1 MIENKVIHYK
11 NSMMINCNGIN
22 SAFIVVPFNYYSFGN
37 CTEISPEIP
46 CNEICSRLI
55 NDFGFSDIK
64 HIQLSLLNPQ
74 NTMGKFRFEYMAKL
88 LPDIDETLKNLH
100 LAKIKKITYFDGI
113 SIEVV
118 DNNNAKAEVPKTYI
132 RKIRPAEA
140 LWKSPL
146 NLIMERLEKDF
157 NFLNICNFNYHH
169 FENDQLLFYNFHRNI
184 CE

>member
-11 NSMMINCNGIN
+11 DSMMINSNGYDQAYITVPTSFLSLFNGNMN
-22 SAFIVVPFNYYSFGN
+22 S
-37 CTEISPEIP
+37 ISDID
-46 CNEICSRLI
+46 NIIITRLFD
-55 NDFGFSDIK
+55 DFGFPTDKRIS
-64 HIQLSLLNPQ
+64 LSMYDFAD
-74 NTMGKFRFEYMAKL
+74 TISKGRFEYLATI
-88 LPDIDETLKNLH
+88 LPDIDETLKYLH

-132 RKIRPAEA
+132 QKIRPTEA

-184 CE
+184 CD

>member
-11 NSMMINCNGIN
+11 DSMMINSNGYDQ
-22 SAFIVVPFNYYSFGN
+22 AFITVPVSFLSLYKGN
-37 CTEISPEIP
+37 KDSLDNIY
-46 CNEICSRLI
+46 NEILKRLYT
-55 NDFGFSDIK
+55 DFGFPTDRQISINMYDI
-64 HIQLSLLNPQ
+64 HETLLKN
-74 NTMGKFRFEYMAKL
+74 RFEYLATI

-132 RKIRPAEA
+132 RKIRPTEA